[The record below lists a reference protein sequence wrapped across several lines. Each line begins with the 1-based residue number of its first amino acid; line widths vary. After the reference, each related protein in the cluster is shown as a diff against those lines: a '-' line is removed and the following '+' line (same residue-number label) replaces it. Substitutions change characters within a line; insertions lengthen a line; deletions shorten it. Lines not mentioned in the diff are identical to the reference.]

1 MMRQTCRNQ
10 IVLLYR
16 EVIQQ
21 IRTKTKRRRKVRI
34 SDLSKRSRRESSGSF
49 CNKGSTCYGV
59 VDRNYTNSNLTFR
72 FSEKWFCTVVDL
84 SKKL

>member
-49 CNKGSTCYGV
+49 CNKGSTCYGMV
-59 VDRNYTNSNLTFR
+59 EINGIEPSTS
-72 FSEKWFCTVVDL
+72 
-84 SKKL
+84 